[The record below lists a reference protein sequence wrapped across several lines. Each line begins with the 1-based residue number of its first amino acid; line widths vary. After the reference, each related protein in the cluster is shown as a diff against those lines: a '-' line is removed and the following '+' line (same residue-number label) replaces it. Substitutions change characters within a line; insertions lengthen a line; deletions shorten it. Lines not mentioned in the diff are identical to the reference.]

1 MRALKDTMVVSPPL
15 TITVE
20 QIDEMSD
27 LIKLSLDQTAGK
39 LGIK

>member
-1 MRALKDTMVVSPPL
+1 MVVSPPL

-27 LIKLSLDQTAGK
+27 LIKLSLDQTAEK
-39 LGIK
+39 FGIK